1 LYVNSQIE
9 VKKRRVVVLTSH
21 YGIYQYLS
29 EMKEYQ
35 DMIIEVT
42 EELPELMEGDIVIGS
57 LPPSLVY
64 EICIQE
70 GIEYRELVIDKPRWQ
85 RKPMSYDE
93 LIMCNIKIIP
103 LKIDKNNNRYYF
115 NAKYNKKVILIT
127 RHKSIMEWLENK
139 GFYSIEKYSVL
150 NKEVLDKIDKNTIV
164 VGILPLHLIYEV
176 NKKGADFF
184 AIETLI
190 PSKKWKNRYKIMK
203 KGEFNIRLSSYNVKL
218 DKT

>member
-1 LYVNSQIE
+1 MCVKSQIKIE
-9 VKKRRVVVLTSH
+9 KIRVVVLTSH
-21 YGIYQYLS
+21 YGMYQYLY

-35 DMIIEVT
+35 DMVIEVR
-42 EELPELMEGDIVIGS
+42 EKLPELMEGDIVIGS

-115 NAKYNKKVILIT
+115 NTKYSEKVILIT
-127 RHKSIMEWLENK
+127 RHKATIEWLEDK
-139 GFYSIEKYSVL
+139 GLYSVEKYSVL
-150 NKEVLDKIDKNTIV
+150 NKDVLKKIDQNTIV
-164 VGILPLHLIYEV
+164 IGILPLYLIYEV
-176 NKKGADFF
+176 NKRGAEFF
-184 AIETLI
+184 AIELI
-190 PSKKWKNRYKIMK
+190 IHPKKWKKHSELTK
-203 KGEFNIRLSSYNVKL
+203 KEEFNIRLSSYNVKL